1 MQLTLAQR
9 KEFRAALLSAF
20 RDQKAL
26 EHMVYFQL
34 DENLNSLVDS
44 GNLESIVSDLIKWA
58 ETRGY
63 VERLIRASTEE
74 NPTNPELRMFA
85 DTMLPLS
92 LTAVDDVVLRLA
104 GDAVMALNAD
114 VPSSSF
120 DMYLRAAAIIEQAKQ
135 QGITADAVRESLAV
149 LGEQQ
154 YLTRHDYRG
163 EPAYAHF
170 AFTVQGF
177 AHYGRKYLP
186 NYATLVD
193 RVAAHLVNAGDDE
206 SIVVARA
213 LGQSH
218 MLIKPMLRWL
228 GQRK

>member
-1 MQLTLAQR
+1 
-9 KEFRAALLSAF
+9 
-20 RDQKAL
+20 
-26 EHMVYFQL
+26 
-34 DENLNSLVDS
+34 
-44 GNLESIVSDLIKWA
+44 
-58 ETRGY
+58 
-63 VERLIRASTEE
+63 
-74 NPTNPELRMFA
+74 
-85 DTMLPLS
+85 
-92 LTAVDDVVLRLA
+92 
-104 GDAVMALNAD
+104 MALNAD

-218 MLIKPMLRWL
+218 MLIKQVLRWL
-228 GQRK
+228 GEQKLIKVEALGSPTSDAGIVLKMFEISGELKRAVRSGQGTPI